1 MRRLLPVTHTEPVMS
16 FFNPRPAN
24 IVGVLHLSRLD
35 RVSSI
40 TISLVP
46 ADHAWPI
53 AGVISSV
60 PSIGS
65 RLAQNDIVEVRIGIM
80 FAEAFLHDVEA
91 LDGQLISARGTRW
104 SQRDDTST
112 RRQLIDVMFDPIITL
127 TDETEAPALR

>member
-1 MRRLLPVTHTEPVMS
+1 MRHLPHLAHTQPVMS
-16 FFNPRPAN
+16 FFNPRPAH
-24 IVGVLHLSRLD
+24 IIGVLHLSRLD

-53 AGVISSV
+53 AGVISSS

-65 RLAQNDIVEVRIGIM
+65 HLAQNDIVEVRIGIM
-80 FAEAFLHDVEA
+80 FAEAFLHDVGA

-112 RRQLIDVMFDPIITL
+112 RRQLIDVMFDPIIAL
-127 TDETEAPALR
+127 TDETESPATR